1 MNYFNDDL
9 AQEVWAS
16 KYQFEGETLE
26 QFFDRLTDN
35 FYSKVKLEYPEDK
48 VNKLS
53 KYGQERLRKELKEK
67 FKYLFSSFTIV
78 PGGSVL
84 SGVGTNKPVS
94 LSNCYVID
102 TDDSIEDIFNTSK
115 TMAQIYKRRGGVGVD
130 VSNLR
135 PAGAPVKNAAQT
147 TSGVVPFMELFSQT
161 TNTIGQEG
169 RRGALMISIDIRHPD
184 SPQFIVSKQDLTKI
198 TGANISVKI
207 SDDFMKAVENDED
220 YILRWPVNEP
230 IPKDTSSLQYNI
242 LKEYSWADE
251 STNGQIKKG
260 YCKKIKAK
268 ELWDSIIQ
276 CAWSSAEPGI
286 LFWDH
291 ILDNDPAS
299 VYEKYRAVSTNP
311 CQPGWATVLTP
322 EGIKTF
328 NDIEI
333 GSTIWSKDGWTK
345 VINKINSGIKDVY
358 EYRTTRN
365 VFYGTE
371 NHRVLDNGVKIEVKD
386 AKEID
391 SLQFYNIEAH
401 TLDIRDIM
409 DGLVIGDGSVHKA
422 SNDLV
427 FLCIGENDKDYFN
440 SEVNS
445 LIIKHR
451 PGLKKTAYEIIS
463 TISSNE
469 LPLLPIREIPDRFF
483 YGNKEKV
490 RGFLRGLYSANG
502 SVVDKRITLKTSSSK
517 LRDQVQIMLSS
528 IGINSYFTT
537 NKKKDVTFE
546 NGIYECKE
554 SYDINISTDRIKF
567 YNLIGFLQEYKND
580 KLKEI
585 IKTKNSGRKEK
596 NPIKTINK
604 ISTEEVFD
612 ITVDNKSH
620 TYWTGGCNVSN
631 CGEIPLSPY
640 DSCRLIAV
648 NMYNIVDNPFT
659 DKACINPDRAYEIF
673 YEAQVIGD
681 ILVDLELDH
690 IDQIISITSGDEQ
703 ELWKKVREIGASG
716 RRTGVGLL
724 GEGDMYAALGLPY
737 GDEET
742 TDYVMR
748 MKQRA
753 ELNASIDL
761 AILEGPFPD
770 YKLELEYSITE
781 PNNPIIGMNGFY
793 THILNTYSY
802 LVARMIKYGRRNIS
816 FSTIAPT
823 GSISILAGTSSGC
836 EPVYSLYYTRRKK
849 CNSGETP
856 DFIDQNGVGFR
867 NFNVIHPKLNVWWNE
882 YKKSIPEP
890 RKEPLSDWTKED
902 LDWIIKF
909 SPWYNQEAENIIPEV
924 RIRTQSVLQKY
935 VTHSISSTINLANDV
950 DKEVVDRLYKLA
962 HKENLKGVTVYV
974 DGSRSGILVKDT
986 KEQNTTLERPS
997 ELNCQVVHFKNE
1009 KKEWVAFIG
1018 VIDGMPYEI
1027 FTGPKDLDVFPI
1039 PSSVT
1044 EGVIIKVK
1052 QENEHSRYDFR
1063 YIDSYGYTNTL
1074 GGLSRIFDKEYW
1086 NYGRLVSGLLRS
1098 RIPVEQVVK
1107 IVDGLNFTKAGLNNW
1122 KSGVIRSLKSFIKD
1136 GTKAEGV
1143 KCENCGSTHVVYQEG
1158 CLICRDCGSSKCG

>member
-9 AQEVWAS
+9 AQDVWAS

-48 VNKLS
+48 IKKLS

-67 FKYLFSSFTIV
+67 FRYLFSSFTIV

-102 TDDSIEDIFNTSK
+102 TDDSIEDIFNASK
-115 TMAQIYKRRGGVGVD
+115 NMAQIYKRRGGVGLD
-130 VSNLR
+130 VSKLR

-184 SPQFIVSKQDLTKI
+184 SPQFITSKQDLSKI

-207 SDDFMKAVENDED
+207 SDDFMQAVENDT
-220 YILRWPVNEP
+220 YYVLNWPINQTGKFNYHIDCEYN
-230 IPKDTSSLQYNI
+230 KLFETTSIEGVKVYY
-242 LKEYSWADE
+242 KR
-251 STNGQIKKG
+251 
-260 YCKKIKAK
+260 IKAK

-286 LFWDH
+286 LFWDN

-299 VYEKYRAVSTNP
+299 VYEKYRALSTNP
-311 CQPGWATVLTP
+311 
-322 EGIKTF
+322 
-328 NDIEI
+328 
-333 GSTIWSKDGWTK
+333 
-345 VINKINSGIKDVY
+345 
-358 EYRTTRN
+358 
-365 VFYGTE
+365 
-371 NHRVLDNGVKIEVKD
+371 
-386 AKEID
+386 
-391 SLQFYNIEAH
+391 
-401 TLDIRDIM
+401 
-409 DGLVIGDGSVHKA
+409 
-422 SNDLV
+422 
-427 FLCIGENDKDYFN
+427 
-440 SEVNS
+440 
-445 LIIKHR
+445 
-451 PGLKKTAYEIIS
+451 
-463 TISSNE
+463 
-469 LPLLPIREIPDRFF
+469 
-483 YGNKEKV
+483 
-490 RGFLRGLYSANG
+490 
-502 SVVDKRITLKTSSSK
+502 
-517 LRDQVQIMLSS
+517 
-528 IGINSYFTT
+528 
-537 NKKKDVTFE
+537 
-546 NGIYECKE
+546 
-554 SYDINISTDRIKF
+554 
-567 YNLIGFLQEYKND
+567 
-580 KLKEI
+580 
-585 IKTKNSGRKEK
+585 
-596 NPIKTINK
+596 
-604 ISTEEVFD
+604 
-612 ITVDNKSH
+612 
-620 TYWTGGCNVSN
+620 

-659 DKACINPDRAYEIF
+659 NEACINLDRAYEIF
-673 YEAQVIGD
+673 YEAQIIGD

-690 IDQIISITSGDEQ
+690 IDRIISITSGDEQ

-724 GEGDMYAALGLPY
+724 GKGDMYAALGLPY
-737 GDEET
+737 GEEGT
-742 TDYVMR
+742 TEYVMKI
-748 MKQRA
+748 KQQA
-753 ELNASIDL
+753 ELEASIDL

-770 YKLELEYSITE
+770 YNRDLEYKLIDPRGDITGL
-781 PNNPIIGMNGFY
+781 NKFY
-793 THILNTYSY
+793 NHILDIYPDI
-802 LVARMIKYGRRNIS
+802 VDRMYKYGRRNIS

-867 NFNVIHPKLNVWWNE
+867 NFNVIHPKLNIWWNE
-882 YKKSIPEP
+882 YKKLIPEP

-924 RIRTQSVLQKY
+924 RIRTQSILQKY

-950 DKEVVDRLYKLA
+950 DKEVVDKLYKLA
-962 HKENLKGVTVYV
+962 HKENLKGVTVYR

-1018 VIDGMPYEI
+1018 IIDGIPYEI

-1052 QENEHSRYDFR
+1052 QEGEHSRYDFR

-1143 KCENCGSTHVVYQEG
+1143 KCENCGSNHIVYQEG
-1158 CLICRDCGSSKCG
+1158 CLICRDCGSSRCG

>member
-9 AQEVWAS
+9 AQDVWAS

-35 FYSKVKLEYPEDK
+35 FYSKVKLEYSEDK
-48 VNKLS
+48 IKKLS
-53 KYGQERLRKELKEK
+53 RYGQERLRKELKEK
-67 FKYLFSSFTIV
+67 FHYLFSSLTII

-115 TMAQIYKRRGGVGVD
+115 TMAQIYKRRGGVGSD

-135 PAGAPVKNAAQT
+135 PAGAPVRNAAQT

-184 SPQFIVSKQDLTKI
+184 SPQFVVSKQDLTKI

-207 SDDFMKAVENDED
+207 SNDFMQAVENDED
-220 YILRWPVNEP
+220 YILNWPINQTGKFNYHIDCEYNK
-230 IPKDTSSLQYNI
+230 IFETTSIEGVKVY
-242 LKEYSWADE
+242 Y
-251 STNGQIKKG
+251 
-260 YCKKIKAK
+260 KKIKAK

-276 CAWSSAEPGI
+276 CAWNSAEPGI

-311 CQPGWATVLTP
+311 C
-322 EGIKTF
+322 
-328 NDIEI
+328 
-333 GSTIWSKDGWTK
+333 
-345 VINKINSGIKDVY
+345 
-358 EYRTTRN
+358 
-365 VFYGTE
+365 
-371 NHRVLDNGVKIEVKD
+371 
-386 AKEID
+386 
-391 SLQFYNIEAH
+391 
-401 TLDIRDIM
+401 
-409 DGLVIGDGSVHKA
+409 
-422 SNDLV
+422 
-427 FLCIGENDKDYFN
+427 
-440 SEVNS
+440 
-445 LIIKHR
+445 
-451 PGLKKTAYEIIS
+451 
-463 TISSNE
+463 
-469 LPLLPIREIPDRFF
+469 
-483 YGNKEKV
+483 
-490 RGFLRGLYSANG
+490 
-502 SVVDKRITLKTSSSK
+502 
-517 LRDQVQIMLSS
+517 
-528 IGINSYFTT
+528 
-537 NKKKDVTFE
+537 
-546 NGIYECKE
+546 
-554 SYDINISTDRIKF
+554 
-567 YNLIGFLQEYKND
+567 
-580 KLKEI
+580 
-585 IKTKNSGRKEK
+585 
-596 NPIKTINK
+596 
-604 ISTEEVFD
+604 
-612 ITVDNKSH
+612 
-620 TYWTGGCNVSN
+620 
-631 CGEIPLSPY
+631 GEIPLSPY

-659 DKACINPDRAYEIF
+659 DEACINPDRAYEIF
-673 YEAQVIGD
+673 YEAQIIGD

-690 IDQIISITSGDEQ
+690 IDRIISITSGDEQ

-724 GEGDMYAALGLPY
+724 GAGDMYAALGLPY
-737 GDEET
+737 GEEAT
-742 TDYVMR
+742 TEYVMQ

-753 ELNASIDL
+753 ELEASIDL

-770 YKLELEYSITE
+770 YNRDLEYKIVDYGQDLMGK
-781 PNNPIIGMNGFY
+781 NKFY
-793 THILNTYSY
+793 NHLLNIFPD
-802 LVARMIKYGRRNIS
+802 LVSKMRQYGRRNIS

-867 NFNVIHPKLNVWWNE
+867 NFNVIHPKLNIWWDE
-882 YKKSIPEP
+882 YKKSILEP
-890 RKEPLSDWTKED
+890 KNEPLSDWTKED

-924 RIRTQSVLQKY
+924 RIRTQSILQKY

-962 HKENLKGVTVYV
+962 HKENLKGVTVYR
-974 DGSRSGILVKDT
+974 DGSRSGILVKET
-986 KEQNTTLERPS
+986 NEQNTTLERPS

-1063 YIDSYGYTNTL
+1063 YVDSYGYTNTL

-1143 KCENCGSTHVVYQEG
+1143 KCENCGSNHVVYQEG